1 MTQVRLIQ
9 GYDRPDVL
17 RQTPGGSGR
26 WGEVEFSREPLPEA
40 DYVLILNRAPETSV
54 VRCPPDGVWAVLHE
68 PPIPAWKR
76 MHRGQRV
83 FSRVYTPDETLHGDR
98 YVHRQVALPWHV
110 ERTYDELVGCPL
122 PEKPQALSWITSNK
136 ASLPGHRRRMRFL
149 ERLREA
155 VDLDLFGRGFHF
167 LEDKWDGL
175 APYRY
180 ALAVENFEGPHYWSE
195 KLADCFLAWCM
206 PIYHGCTNIESY
218 FPPESMV
225 RIDVRSPQAVE
236 QVREAVAGDRWK
248 RNRDAVAHARDL
260 ILNHYQVFPFVADAI
275 RAHEAAVGASRPAP
289 RPVRI
294 KAHRSSLPVRLARR
308 LGLTRLYRRLAR
320 ALSKE

>member
-1 MTQVRLIQ
+1 MKRVRLIQ
-9 GYDRPDVL
+9 GYDWPDVM

-26 WGEVEFSREPLPEA
+26 WGDVQFTCEALPEA
-40 DYVLILNRAPETSV
+40 DYVLVLNQAREPAI
-54 VRCPPDGVWAVLHE
+54 VRCPPDGVWAVMHE
-68 PPIPAWKR
+68 PPIPSWKR
-76 MHRGQRV
+76 MHRGQRA
-83 FSRVYTPDETLHGDR
+83 FSRVYTADASLWGKK

-110 ERTYDELVGCPL
+110 NRTYDELAACPR
-122 PEKPQALSWITSNK
+122 PEKHRVLSWITSNK
-136 ASLPGHRRRMRFL
+136 ASLPGHRQRMRFL
-149 ERLREA
+149 ERLRGR
-155 VDLDLFGRGFHF
+155 VGLDLFGRGFHF
-167 LEDKWDGL
+167 LEDKWEGL

-180 ALAVENFEGPHYWSE
+180 SLAVENFEGPDYWSE

-225 RIDVRSPQAVE
+225 RINVRSPDAIE
-236 QVREAVAGDRWK
+236 QVRDAVTSDRWK

-260 ILNHYQVFPFVADAI
+260 VLNHYQIFPFVADEI
-275 RAHEAAVGASRPAP
+275 RVHEAGVGPNRPAP

-294 KAHRSSLPVRLARR
+294 KAYRSSLPVRVARW
-308 LGLTRLYRRLAR
+308 LGLTRLYRRLDR